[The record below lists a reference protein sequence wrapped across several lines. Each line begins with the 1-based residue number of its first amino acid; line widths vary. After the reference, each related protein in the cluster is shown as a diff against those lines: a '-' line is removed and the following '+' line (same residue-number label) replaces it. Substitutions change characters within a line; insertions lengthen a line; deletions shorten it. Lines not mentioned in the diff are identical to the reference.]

1 MSNRNRDL
9 KGNAVS
15 SICKLLTVLLI
26 AAAAMLL
33 PARSGL
39 PGVQDVHAEVYLSGG
54 EYKIRDTVFTSA
66 MKAFGCT
73 GKDISLGGDTTIMID
88 ESITLGRIY
97 IHHCA
102 LTTYGVG
109 ITNTMTT
116 SGFETSTGGTARDFI
131 NKSGNIKINYSS
143 SAFVAGD
150 GSALYHTGSFIMEG
164 GSLLINAG
172 CPFGIDVCCFQ
183 MKGGSLTIKCTSASN
198 TFYAIDP
205 YKESLPSFISG
216 GSVWVEI
223 TSPKGGVG
231 IHIPEHG
238 TFSVTGGSIKINAAL
253 ESDYGYAISGYLSSA
268 LDISGGTLEL
278 SGGLI
283 GISNAAT
290 SISGN
295 ASVKVKGF
303 GPTNAAVYVSD
314 LEMSGHP
321 TLEAEGAA
329 CAISIEGGDNY
340 LKYDPSTLRIAEP
353 SGGITAKYSGP
364 RTGIVK
370 SSTDSTPAKKVI
382 ITYVDSINKV
392 TVQADP
398 DTVTKG
404 ETTKVVCTA
413 VVDGYV
419 HDTAMK
425 WVVSGNQ
432 SSGTKIGSNGVL
444 TIAADETADQLE
456 ILGALVKYESFFGE
470 TKVKLLD
477 PPVPPGV
484 TGSDA
489 AALTDA
495 SAPAPIS
502 AAAVEKIPVDKSIG
516 KIDASKIKTK
526 GQFSKKWM
534 HLYYTKVKGAS
545 NYLIAYR
552 KAGSSKWTCYTTGD
566 AAEFIIKKMKA
577 RGLTQFK
584 LAAYKGGRR
593 SPWSNVS
600 YRYYVKAGGKAAAG
614 QKSIKV
620 SIKKVKGA
628 TGYQAEYSLYKSMKK
643 SKLKSVKGK
652 TSFTVSKL
660 KSGKIYYV
668 RWRPYKTYKG
678 KKYLGI
684 YSAVKKVKVK

>member
-1 MSNRNRDL
+1 
-9 KGNAVS
+9 
-15 SICKLLTVLLI
+15 
-26 AAAAMLL
+26 
-33 PARSGL
+33 
-39 PGVQDVHAEVYLSGG
+39 DVHAEVYISGG

-97 IHHCA
+97 LHHCA

-109 ITNTMTT
+109 VTNTMTT

-143 SAFVAGD
+143 NVFASPD
-150 GSALYHTGSFIMEG
+150 GSALYHTGNFIMEG

-172 CPFGIDVCCFQ
+172 CAFGIDSGSFQ
-183 MKGGSLTIKCTSASN
+183 MKGGSLTIKCTSSKN

-205 YKESLPSFISG
+205 FSKGSSSFISG
-216 GSVWVEI
+216 GNVWVEI
-223 TSPKGGVG
+223 TSSKGGVG
-231 IHIPEHG
+231 IHIPENG
-238 TFSVTGGSIKINAAL
+238 TFSVKGGRIKINAAL
-253 ESDYGYAISGYLSSA
+253 ESGYGHAISGYTSSA

-278 SGGLI
+278 SGRLT
-283 GISNAAT
+283 GISFAST

-295 ASVKVKGF
+295 ASVKVKGLSS
-303 GPTNAAVYVSD
+303 TEAAVYVSD

-329 CAISIEGGDNY
+329 CAISIDGGDNF
-340 LKYDPSTLRIAEP
+340 LKYDPTTLWIAEP
-353 SGGITAKYSGP
+353 SGGIIAKYSGT

-404 ETTKVVCTA
+404 KISKVVCTA

-432 SSGTKIGSNGVL
+432 SSGTKIGSDGVL
-444 TIAADETADQLE
+444 TIAADETADTLE
-456 ILGALVKYESFFGE
+456 ILGALVKNESFFGE
-470 TKVKLLD
+470 TKIRLLD
-477 PPVPPGV
+477 QPGVPPGV

-489 AALTDA
+489 AALKDA
-495 SAPAPIS
+495 SSPAPIS
-502 AAAVEKIPVDKSIG
+502 AAAVGKIPVDKSIG
-516 KIDASKIKTK
+516 KIDASKIRTK

-552 KAGSSKWTCYTTGD
+552 KAGSSKWTFYTAGN
-566 AAEFIIKKMKA
+566 AAEFVIKKMKA

-584 LAAYKGGRR
+584 LAAYKDGRR
-593 SPWSNVS
+593 GPWSNLS
-600 YRYYVKAGGKAAAG
+600 CRYYVKAGGKAAAG
-614 QKSIKV
+614 QKSIKF
-620 SIKKVKGA
+620 SLKKVKGA

-643 SKLKSVKGK
+643 SKLKTVKGK
-652 TSFTVSKL
+652 TAFTVSKL
-660 KSGKIYYV
+660 KSGKTYYV
-668 RWRPYKTYKG
+668 RWRPYRAYKG